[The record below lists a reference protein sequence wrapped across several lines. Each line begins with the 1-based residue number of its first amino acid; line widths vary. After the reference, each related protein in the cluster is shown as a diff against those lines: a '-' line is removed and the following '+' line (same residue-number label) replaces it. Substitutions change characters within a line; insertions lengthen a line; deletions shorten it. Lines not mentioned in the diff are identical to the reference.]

1 MNCEEIKNL
10 MDAHLDGELDPISS
24 QKVEQHL
31 RDCPK
36 CEQAYEVETA
46 MAHAISQAAP
56 YYKAPPELRER
67 IQDSLREAIS
77 APTSRG
83 AAAEGS
89 LPVRRPETVRRGVFF
104 DMPWN
109 WLALA
114 AAIVLAAIVASS
126 FLPRLRQ
133 PGADQ
138 FLATQLIASHVR
150 SLMADHLTDVASSDQ
165 HAVKPWLD
173 LKLDFAV
180 PVVDLSSEGFPLIG
194 GRLDYLDNRPVAA
207 LVYGRR
213 KHFINLFVWPAAS
226 DEAKAPKT
234 ITREGYQLLHWVDS
248 DFNYWAVSDVN
259 INDLQLFKQQFE
271 TRTARH

>member
-1 MNCEEIKNL
+1 VNCDEIKNL
-10 MDAHLDGELDPISS
+10 MDAYLDGELDPITS

-36 CEQAYEVETA
+36 CEQAYQVETA

-67 IQDSLREAIS
+67 IQVSLREAIG

-83 AAAEGS
+83 ATGEDS
-89 LPVRRPETVRRGVFF
+89 LPVRRPEAVRRGVFF

-126 FLPRLRQ
+126 FLSRLRQ

-165 HAVKPWLD
+165 HTVKPWLD
-173 LKLDFAV
+173 VKLDFAV

-234 ITREGYQLLHWVDS
+234 ITHEGYQLLHWADS

-259 INDLQLFKQQFE
+259 ISDLQLFRQQFE

>member
-1 MNCEEIKNL
+1 

-24 QKVEQHL
+24 QKIEQHL

-67 IQDSLREAIS
+67 IRVSLREAIGAS
-77 APTSRG
+77 TSRG
-83 AAAEGS
+83 AAGEGP
-89 LPVRRPETVRRGVFF
+89 LPVRRPEPVRQGVFF

-114 AAIVLAAIVASS
+114 AAIALAAIVASS
-126 FLPRLRQ
+126 FLHRLRQ

-138 FLATQLIASHVR
+138 LLATQLIASHVR

-165 HAVKPWLD
+165 HTVKPWLD
-173 LKLDFAV
+173 VKLDFAA

-226 DEAKAPKT
+226 DEAKAPKA
-234 ITREGYQLLHWVDS
+234 ITRDGYQLLHWADS

-271 TRTARH
+271 TRTASH

>member
-1 MNCEEIKNL
+1 MNCQEIADL
-10 MDAHLDGELDPISS
+10 MDGYLDGELDALTS
-24 QKVEQHL
+24 QKIEQHL

-56 YYKAPPELRER
+56 YYKAPVELRER
-67 IQDSLREAIS
+67 IQVSLREAIG

-83 AAAEGS
+83 AAGAGL
-89 LPVRRPETVRRGVFF
+89 LPVRRPEAVRRGVFF

-114 AAIVLAAIVASS
+114 AAIAVAAIVASS

-165 HAVKPWLD
+165 HTVKPWLD
-173 LKLDFAV
+173 VKLDFAA
-180 PVVDLSSEGFPLIG
+180 PVTDLAGDGFPLIG

-213 KHFINLFVWPAAS
+213 KHFINLFVWPATS

-234 ITREGYQLLHWVDS
+234 ITREGYQLVHWTDS